1 MRKFRCII
9 IILLIVAL
17 STSFASAYSKSA
29 SKTALFYGIHTDYGA
44 SVWGVEMYT
53 AVDYTYS
60 NSKYTATKLTTSAT
74 MYPQHTYGSGSVTV
88 ASMHQTA
95 DSGTS
100 VTYGIKP
107 TASSFWTYQSLI
119 VPTGTKI
126 YFSYYGNMNK
136 VFYYSL
142 VETLYIT
149 FSVPNTYFANSNASL
164 SLTVG
169 SSS

>member
-1 MRKFRCII
+1 MRKFRGII
-9 IILLIVAL
+9 IIVLIIAL
-17 STSFASAYSKSA
+17 STSFASAYSKS
-29 SKTALFYGIHTDYGA
+29 
-44 SVWGVEMYT
+44 
-53 AVDYTYS
+53 
-60 NSKYTATKLTTSAT
+60 
-74 MYPQHTYGSGSVTV
+74 GSVTI
-88 ASMHQTA
+88 ASMKQTA

-107 TASSFWTYQSLI
+107 TASSFWSYQSLI
-119 VPTGTKI
+119 VPTGTKN

-149 FSVPNTYFANSNASL
+149 FSVPNTYFAINNASL

-169 SSS
+169 ASN